1 MRDNGGTPTMR
12 TLDINL
18 QIEAMKHETKA
29 QPISNLRTSI
39 RYASPD
45 AKLDDAKKLAK
56 VIPAAAF
63 RKTANGIQ
71 MTAYNG
77 IIQIEVNHLANLME
91 VNRVKQEA
99 EELSQTYLAFMGS
112 SGHSVKIWVRFTRP
126 DKSLPKNREEAEIF
140 QAHAYRKAVSL
151 YQPILSYSIELKNP
165 ALEQFCRQTYDPE
178 LYYNPDSTIMYMRQ
192 PMEMPS
198 ETTYQEAVQAE
209 TSPFKRLI
217 PGYDSLETLSALFE
231 VALNKACQSLSELQ
245 PGIYPR
251 SDEDL
256 KPLLVQLAENCFQ
269 AGIPEE
275 ETARWAIAHL
285 YRQKKEFLIRQT
297 VQSVYT
303 IAKGFGKKSP
313 LSAEQELELRTEEFM
328 QRRYEFRYNTMTTVT
343 EYRERNTFCFYFRPL
358 SSRVRNSIAM
368 NARLEGL
375 SLWDRDVVRYLDSD
389 RIPIFNPIEDFL
401 FGLDVRWDGHDR
413 IPIFNP
419 IEDFLFG
426 LDVRW
431 DGHDRIRELA
441 ARGPCNNRH
450 WADLFYRWFLNMVAH
465 WRQTDRKYANCTVPL
480 LVGPQAYRKSTFCR
494 SLLPPELQA
503 YYTDRIDFSNK
514 RDTEISLNR
523 FALINMDE
531 FDQNRVNQQAFLKH
545 ILQKPIVN
553 VRRPHGTATQEMRRY
568 ASFIGTSNH
577 KDLLTDT
584 SGSRRYIVVDV
595 TGPIDCSPIDY
606 EQLYAQ
612 AMHDLYKGERY
623 WFDPEDEKVMNESNQ
638 EFQVMP
644 IAEQL
649 FHEYF
654 RAATEGEECEQFLA
668 IEILEQVQHDSKIR
682 VSDCNIIQF
691 GRILQKNR
699 VPSVHTKRGNVYR
712 VVRIKAKRE

>member
-45 AKLDDAKKLAK
+45 AKLDDAKKL
-56 VIPAAAF
+56 
-63 RKTANGIQ
+63 TN
-71 MTAYNG
+71 NG

-275 ETARWAIAHL
+275 ETARCAIAHL

-413 IPIFNP
+413 I
-419 IEDFLFG
+419 
-426 LDVRW
+426 
-431 DGHDRIRELA
+431 RELA
-441 ARGPCNNRH
+441 ARVPCNNRH

-514 RDTEISLNR
+514 RDAEISLNR

-545 ILQKPIVN
+545 IFQKPIVN

>member
-112 SGHSVKIWVRFTRP
+112 RGHSVKIWVRFTRP

-275 ETARWAIAHL
+275 ETARCAIAHL

-413 IPIFNP
+413 I
-419 IEDFLFG
+419 
-426 LDVRW
+426 
-431 DGHDRIRELA
+431 RELA
-441 ARGPCNNRH
+441 ARVPCNNRH
-450 WADLFYRWFLNMVAH
+450 WTDLYYRWFLNMVAH
-465 WRQTDRKYANCTVPL
+465 LRQTDRKYANCTVPL

>member
-1 MRDNGGTPTMR
+1 MKLTLMRDNGGTPTMR

-285 YRQKKEFLIRQT
+285 YRQKKEFLTRQT

-413 IPIFNP
+413 I
-419 IEDFLFG
+419 
-426 LDVRW
+426 
-431 DGHDRIRELA
+431 RELA
-441 ARGPCNNRH
+441 ARVPCNNRH

-514 RDTEISLNR
+514 RDAEISLNR

-577 KDLLTDT
+577 KDLLTD
-584 SGSRRYIVVDV
+584 RRYIVVDV

>member
-63 RKTANGIQ
+63 RKTGNGIQ

-126 DKSLPKNREEAEIF
+126 DKSLPQNWEEAEIF

-413 IPIFNP
+413 I
-419 IEDFLFG
+419 
-426 LDVRW
+426 
-431 DGHDRIRELA
+431 RELA
-441 ARGPCNNRH
+441 ARVPCNNRH

-514 RDTEISLNR
+514 RDAEISLNR

>member
-413 IPIFNP
+413 I
-419 IEDFLFG
+419 
-426 LDVRW
+426 
-431 DGHDRIRELA
+431 RELA

-699 VPSVHTKRGNVYR
+699 VPYVHTKRGNVYR

>member
-1 MRDNGGTPTMR
+1 MKLTLMRDNGGTPTMR

-275 ETARWAIAHL
+275 ETARCAIAHL

-413 IPIFNP
+413 I
-419 IEDFLFG
+419 
-426 LDVRW
+426 
-431 DGHDRIRELA
+431 RELA
-441 ARGPCNNRH
+441 ARVPCNNRH

-514 RDTEISLNR
+514 RDAEISLNR

-545 ILQKPIVN
+545 IFQKPIVN

>member
-245 PGIYPR
+245 SGIYPR

-313 LSAEQELELRTEEFM
+313 LSAEQELELLTEEFM

-413 IPIFNP
+413 I
-419 IEDFLFG
+419 
-426 LDVRW
+426 
-431 DGHDRIRELA
+431 RELA
-441 ARGPCNNRH
+441 ARVPCNNRH

-514 RDTEISLNR
+514 RDAEISLNR

-644 IAEQL
+644 IAKQL

-712 VVRIKAKRE
+712 VVRLKAKRE

>member
-303 IAKGFGKKSP
+303 IAKGFGKNSP

-413 IPIFNP
+413 I
-419 IEDFLFG
+419 
-426 LDVRW
+426 
-431 DGHDRIRELA
+431 RELA

-450 WADLFYRWFLNMVAH
+450 CADLFYRWFLNMVAH

-584 SGSRRYIVVDV
+584 PGSRRYIVVDV

>member
-126 DKSLPKNREEAEIF
+126 DKSLPQNREEAEIF

-413 IPIFNP
+413 I
-419 IEDFLFG
+419 
-426 LDVRW
+426 
-431 DGHDRIRELA
+431 RELA
-441 ARGPCNNRH
+441 ARVPCNNRH

-514 RDTEISLNR
+514 RDAEISLNR

-577 KDLLTDT
+577 KDLLTAT

>member
-29 QPISNLRTSI
+29 QPISNPRTSI

-413 IPIFNP
+413 I
-419 IEDFLFG
+419 
-426 LDVRW
+426 
-431 DGHDRIRELA
+431 REIA
-441 ARGPCNNRH
+441 ARVPCNNRH

-514 RDTEISLNR
+514 RDAEISLNR

>member
-413 IPIFNP
+413 I
-419 IEDFLFG
+419 
-426 LDVRW
+426 
-431 DGHDRIRELA
+431 RELA

-612 AMHDLYKGERY
+612 AMHRKRS
-623 WFDPEDEKVMNESNQ
+623 VM
-638 EFQVMP
+638 
-644 IAEQL
+644 
-649 FHEYF
+649 
-654 RAATEGEECEQFLA
+654 
-668 IEILEQVQHDSKIR
+668 
-682 VSDCNIIQF
+682 
-691 GRILQKNR
+691 
-699 VPSVHTKRGNVYR
+699 
-712 VVRIKAKRE
+712 

>member
-1 MRDNGGTPTMR
+1 MKLTLMRDNGGTPTMR

-45 AKLDDAKKLAK
+45 AKLDDAKKLTK

-275 ETARWAIAHL
+275 ETARCAIAHL

-358 SSRVRNSIAM
+358 SDRVRNSIAM

-413 IPIFNP
+413 I
-419 IEDFLFG
+419 
-426 LDVRW
+426 
-431 DGHDRIRELA
+431 RELA
-441 ARGPCNNRH
+441 ARVPCNNRH

-514 RDTEISLNR
+514 RDAEISLNR

-545 ILQKPIVN
+545 IFQKPIVN

>member
-1 MRDNGGTPTMR
+1 MR

-112 SGHSVKIWVRFTRP
+112 SEHSVKIWVRFTRP
-126 DKSLPKNREEAEIF
+126 DKSLPQNREEAEIF

-413 IPIFNP
+413 I
-419 IEDFLFG
+419 
-426 LDVRW
+426 
-431 DGHDRIRELA
+431 RELA
-441 ARGPCNNRH
+441 ARVPCNNRH

-514 RDTEISLNR
+514 RDAEISLNR